1 MSNSDLTCAACLGG
15 LLLVVP
21 VLAPLSSPQVMASFS
36 VSPFSFLS
44 RSWDLLSSWP
54 PDLLSRFLSRDLDLD
69 LLSRDLLLSLLRS
82 LRLSRDLDL
91 FLR

>member
-1 MSNSDLTCAACLGG
+1 M
-15 LLLVVP
+15 VP

-54 PDLLSRFLSRDLDLD
+54 PDLLSRFLSRNLD
-69 LLSRDLLLSLLRS
+69 LLSRGLLSLLRS
-82 LRLSRDLDL
+82 RGLSRDLDL